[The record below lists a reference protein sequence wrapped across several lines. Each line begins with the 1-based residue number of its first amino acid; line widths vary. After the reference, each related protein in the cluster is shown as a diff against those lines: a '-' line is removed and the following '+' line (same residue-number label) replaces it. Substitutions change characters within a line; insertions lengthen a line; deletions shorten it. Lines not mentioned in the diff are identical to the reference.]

1 MSALIQRLSHNP
13 LLRVF
18 ARTHTPDDCVIQTVA
33 RAQQTIAEALKRLD
47 EEGSDDAAAARNNTR
62 RSRRRPRAV

>member
-47 EEGSDDAAAARNNTR
+47 EEGSDDAAAARNTR